1 MSFCSSTANYL
12 QTFII
17 THLAG
22 QTCVWHGCKWNFA
35 GPQIYLQPAKIKVSI
50 LGFRWN
56 FWFVIE
62 SIACEDYLSIK
73 IFHFKCVFIGQP
85 VSEISKF
92 LTAYIQLKP

>member
-1 MSFCSSTANYL
+1 MFGMVANGTLQGRKYICSPLKS
-12 QTFII
+12 
-17 THLAG
+17 
-22 QTCVWHGCKWNFA
+22 
-35 GPQIYLQPAKIKVSI
+35 KVSI
-50 LGFRWN
+50 LGFPLN

-62 SIACEDYLSIK
+62 SIAYEGSLCIK